1 MSYLTGEV
9 YWYIDRT
16 PDYSMLNIINNP
28 KIDSSTIIKH
38 NIDIICKN
46 TEIFEEEKN
55 CYICMEDRENEDIC
69 RLNCHHVLC
78 GICIKH
84 ILKTFTT
91 ISCPLCRTLTTNII
105 AQTELIKKEL
115 CEYCN

>member
-16 PDYSMLNIINNP
+16 PDYSLLNIINNP
-28 KIDSSTIIKH
+28 KINSSTIIKH
-38 NIDIICKN
+38 NIDIIFKKI
-46 TEIFEEEKN
+46 EISKEDKT
-55 CYICMEDRENEDIC
+55 CYICMENRENEEIC
-69 RLNCHHVLC
+69 RLNCDHVMC
-78 GICIKH
+78 GICANH

-91 ISCPLCRTLTTNII
+91 ICCPLCRTPTTNII

-115 CEYCN
+115 CEYCV

>member
-16 PDYSMLNIINNP
+16 PDYSMLNMINNS
-28 KIDSSTIIKH
+28 KKDSSNIKKH
-38 NIDIICKN
+38 NIYIICKN

-55 CYICMEDRENEDIC
+55 CYICMENRENEEIC
-69 RLNCHHVLC
+69 RLNCAHTVC
-78 GICIKH
+78 GICAKD

-91 ISCPLCRTLTTNII
+91 ICCPLCRTPTTNII
-105 AQTELIKKEL
+105 AQRELIKKEL
-115 CEYCN
+115 CEYCV